1 MSNKKN
7 NQAEFMETLHVVA
20 EIVRTTAEPMS
31 KDEIASYFADMELSD
46 EQQELVYQYL
56 MTPQSEDTD
65 ESETDESETEVSD
78 ENKQVYE
85 ELKSDDASE
94 ENREDSELPATD
106 FFQMYLDDLEEVKQF
121 SEEEE
126 NELYDKLAAGDESV
140 ISPLAENWLVRV
152 LELAQE
158 QVMDD
163 ERLEDVIQEGNMSVF
178 LTLSSLCGEGKKD
191 NYEEIISNAA
201 LEAMNSYLVEELSD
215 EMAMKS
221 QKKEDTK

>member
-1 MSNKKN
+1 M
-7 NQAEFMETLHVVA
+7 
-20 EIVRTTAEPMS
+20 
-31 KDEIASYFADMELSD
+31 
-46 EQQELVYQYL
+46 
-56 MTPQSEDTD
+56 
-65 ESETDESETEVSD
+65 
-78 ENKQVYE
+78 
-85 ELKSDDASE
+85 
-94 ENREDSELPATD
+94 
-106 FFQMYLDDLEEVKQF
+106 
-121 SEEEE
+121 
-126 NELYDKLAAGDESV
+126 

-178 LTLSSLCGEGKKD
+178 LTLSSLCGEGRKD